1 MIISFPGQTV
11 IADSKSTK
19 GEELSMYVRI
29 GVSQRVTTVPEYGE
43 RRDALD
49 QRWTLFL
56 KSCGLIPI
64 LIPNH
69 PPTANLLL
77 KAIPLDGFL
86 LTGGNNL
93 VELGGDAP
101 ERDATELLL
110 LEHARKL
117 QKPLLGICRGMQFLQ
132 NYFGV
137 PLQNVQGHVIAGHQI
152 HGQGIKRT
160 VNSYHQ
166 LGTRTTHSELM
177 VRARAEDGIVE
188 AVQHVSEPLQG
199 IMWHPER
206 CDPFVESDLNLFW
219 DFFHV
224 KSSSL
229 TQR

>member
-1 MIISFPGQTV
+1 MN
-11 IADSKSTK
+11 
-19 GEELSMYVRI
+19 VRI
-29 GVSQRVTTVPEYGE
+29 GVSQRVTLVTEYGE

-49 QRWTLFL
+49 QRWTVFL
-56 KSCGLIPI
+56 TSCGLIPI

-110 LEHARKL
+110 LEQARKSH
-117 QKPLLGICRGMQFLQ
+117 KPLLGVCRGMQFLQ

-137 PLQNVQGHVIAGHQI
+137 QLETVHGHVTAGHQI
-152 HGQGIKRT
+152 QGPFLEKRT
-160 VNSYHQ
+160 VNSYHH
-166 LGTRTTHSELM
+166 LGTRTSHAELM

-188 AVQHVSEPLQG
+188 AVKHVREPLQG

-206 CDPFVESDLNLFW
+206 SEPFAECDLKLFR
-219 DFFHV
+219 DFFHGQAA
-224 KSSSL
+224 SL
-229 TQR
+229 T